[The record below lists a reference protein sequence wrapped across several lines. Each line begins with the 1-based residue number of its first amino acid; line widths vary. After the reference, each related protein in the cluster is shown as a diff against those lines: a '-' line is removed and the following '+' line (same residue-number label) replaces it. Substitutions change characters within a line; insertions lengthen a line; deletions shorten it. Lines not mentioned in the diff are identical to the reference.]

1 MTMVTTDLRVELPSG
16 LSLEEA
22 KILLAIKL
30 YETGKVSLGQAARTA
45 CQSKRD
51 FMELLGQQQVPI
63 FSYSPEELREEV
75 SE

>member
-45 CQSKRD
+45 GQSKRD

>member
-1 MTMVTTDLRVELPSG
+1 MVTTNLRVELPSG

-30 YETGKVSLGQAARTA
+30 YETGKVSLGQAARTTA
-45 CQSKRD
+45 QTKRD
-51 FMELLGQQQVPI
+51 FIGLLGQQQAPI
-63 FSYSPEELREEV
+63 FNYSPEELREET